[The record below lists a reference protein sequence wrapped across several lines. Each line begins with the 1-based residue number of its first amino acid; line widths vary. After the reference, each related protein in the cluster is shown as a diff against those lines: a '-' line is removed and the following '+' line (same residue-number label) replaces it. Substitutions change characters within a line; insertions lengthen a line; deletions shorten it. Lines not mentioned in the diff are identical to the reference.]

1 MKRFFNCIFRRTTKM
16 LRKQVIELEKE
27 LAEFK
32 AKLEELEKKDI
43 IVALQDDSEM
53 NVGPKSV
60 RVNFYVWEEWKQFCE
75 AHDEYSK
82 KQLISLALKE
92 FMEKHQ

>member
-1 MKRFFNCIFRRTTKM
+1 MKRLFNRLFRKTTTM
-16 LRKQVIELEKE
+16 LRQQIEELEKE

-32 AKLEELEKKDI
+32 AKIEELEKSDI
-43 IVALQDDSEM
+43 IVALKDDSEI

-75 AHDEYSK
+75 THDEYSK

>member
-1 MKRFFNCIFRRTTKM
+1 MKEFFNYVFGRTARL
-16 LRKQVIELEKE
+16 LRKQIAALEKE

-32 AKLEELEKKDI
+32 EKLEELENKAI
-43 IVALQDDSEM
+43 VVALQDDSDM

-60 RVNFYVWEEWKQFCE
+60 RVNFYVWEDWKQFCE
-75 AHDEYSK
+75 DHEEYSK

>member
-1 MKRFFNCIFRRTTKM
+1 MKRFFNYIFGRTARL
-16 LRKQVIELEKE
+16 LRKQIEGLEKE

-32 AKLEELEKKDI
+32 EKLEELESKEI
-43 IVALQDDSEM
+43 IVVLQDDSEM
-53 NVGPKSV
+53 NAGPKSV

-75 AHDEYSK
+75 EHEEYSK

-92 FMEKHQ
+92 FMEKHK

>member
-1 MKRFFNCIFRRTTKM
+1 MKEFFNYIFGRTARL
-16 LRKQVIELEKE
+16 LREQIAGLEKE

-32 AKLEELEKKDI
+32 EKLEELENKAI
-43 IVALQDDSEM
+43 IVALKDDSEM

-75 AHDEYSK
+75 THDEYSK